1 MCFNDVN
8 SFMQNRT
15 KTNDHPYADNIADID
30 GNNAR
35 VNIDENK
42 EVIGIKQHQLL
53 KQKEKQQ

>member
-1 MCFNDVN
+1 
-8 SFMQNRT
+8 MQNRT